1 VDSNSSSG
9 NRERIERTNLKVVA
23 LSPAARSWAEAVLSY
38 RAALPEAAL
47 MERGRLGVVIGE
59 IPVVCL
65 SALFA
70 IANLFAGIGLPAQGG
85 LRPIESIIA
94 GDLVWAM
101 DPNTGEED
109 WREVLETFVH
119 PDAVL
124 ELAIEDGSST
134 EVLTVTGGHPFWER
148 ERGWTPAGE
157 LLPGDEVFTSRGGWA
172 RIGGGTW
179 IAGEQLVYNFEVEGA
194 HTYFVG
200 EAGAWVHNACSIA
213 DALAQRIS
221 GGHAFDKHVLS
232 RAEFPGVRTRG
243 DLAGVVRDTIE
254 NGTHARALANGRY
267 AWFNG
272 RTGNLVV
279 YNPSARDMGTVFP
292 PTNGLH
298 YYNGLR

>member
-1 VDSNSSSG
+1 
-9 NRERIERTNLKVVA
+9 
-23 LSPAARSWAEAVLSY
+23 
-38 RAALPEAAL
+38 
-47 MERGRLGVVIGE
+47 MIGE
-59 IPVVCL
+59 TTALGL
-65 SALFA
+65 SVLMA

-101 DPNTGEED
+101 DPETGEED
-109 WREVLETFVH
+109 WQRVLETFVH

-124 ELAIEDGSST
+124 ELAIEDGTST

-200 EAGAWVHNACSIA
+200 ETGAWVHNDCFTRDQRALN
-213 DALAQRIS
+213 ALA
-221 GGHAFDKHVLS
+221 
-232 RAEFPGVRTRG
+232 
-243 DLAGVVRDTIE
+243 RD
-254 NGTHARALANGRY
+254 AA
-267 AWFNG
+267 
-272 RTGNLVV
+272 RTGVTRSEGASMLRWGRELDIPVLGHTRTTHWPRPT
-279 YNPSARDMGTVFP
+279 YTGTRP
-292 PTNGLH
+292 PGAPASGPLPHIHVGNKH
-298 YYNGLR
+298 IWVR

>member
-1 VDSNSSSG
+1 
-9 NRERIERTNLKVVA
+9 
-23 LSPAARSWAEAVLSY
+23 
-38 RAALPEAAL
+38 
-47 MERGRLGVVIGE
+47 VIGE
-59 IPVVCL
+59 TTALGL
-65 SALFA
+65 SVLMTIAHLFT
-70 IANLFAGIGLPAQGG
+70 GVSLPANHG

-101 DPNTGEED
+101 DPDTGEED

-200 EAGAWVHNACSIA
+200 EAGAWVHNACARTAGA
-213 DALAQRIS
+213 DVAGLPRSGSALKTDPYHGFPRIIDNF
-221 GGHAFDKHVLS
+221 ARDATRF
-232 RAEFPGVRTRG
+232 EIPTRG
-243 DLAGVVRDTIE
+243 PGGVILRNSELFQVEGGLEGALHGRDGVFEWIVDQGE
-254 NGTHARALANGRY
+254 LTHRRFIPGGGL
-267 AWFNG
+267 
-272 RTGNLVV
+272 TGYPNQI
-279 YNPSARDMGTVFP
+279 P
-292 PTNGLH
+292 
-298 YYNGLR
+298 

>member
-1 VDSNSSSG
+1 MG
-9 NRERIERTNLKVVA
+9 LRRTNLPSGLA
-23 LSPAARSWAEAVLSY
+23 L
-38 RAALPEAAL
+38 RA
-47 MERGRLGVVIGE
+47 RLGVVIGE
-59 IPVVCL
+59 TTALGL
-65 SALFA
+65 SVLMAVT
-70 IANLFAGIGLPAQGG
+70 NLFAGIDLRAPEG
-85 LRPIESIIA
+85 LRPIESITA

-101 DPNTGEED
+101 DPDTGEED

-200 EAGAWVHNACSIA
+200 EAGAWVHNACALGDLTEHEIAGIQSVVEAAGRPLEVVGSAASGTRRAVGSELPLGKGLGTRSDIDYVAPPGSLPYFDGMGGNLPSI
-213 DALAQRIS
+213 DPGTGI
-221 GGHAFDKHVLS
+221 
-232 RAEFPGVRTRG
+232 FPGVHNPHVGPAIRFEPGAPPR
-243 DLAGVVRDTIE
+243 LVP
-254 NGTHARALANGRY
+254 GR
-267 AWFNG
+267 
-272 RTGNLVV
+272 
-279 YNPSARDMGTVFP
+279 
-292 PTNGLH
+292 
-298 YYNGLR
+298 